1 MAIFLN
7 LNQLF
12 NSSKIKISPLPFPL
26 LSTIIFLVHPP
37 PLSIP
42 SFTSPLPFLLSSFLP
57 PFPFFKICESYPP
70 FQRYLFITFSLVN
83 LSSIFPPPFYFTL
96 TNTWHKILCL
106 MVHPP
111 VFVLELMHTYQVE
124 LEKSISS

>member
-57 PFPFFKICESYPP
+57 PSPFFKICESYPP
-70 FQRYLFITFSLVN
+70 FQRYLFITFSLS
-83 LSSIFPPPFYFTL
+83 LQFIFHFPTSLLLHTHEYEKEYLPSI
-96 TNTWHKILCL
+96 WK
-106 MVHPP
+106 MD
-111 VFVLELMHTYQVE
+111 
-124 LEKSISS
+124 KSCAQDRCGKK